1 MTQTNA
7 LGQTVGYDVV
17 GWGEARTPSRET
29 LSGRFCK
36 LEPLEVERHLDQ
48 LFEAQARDVEGG
60 SWTYLSYG
68 PPVSRQE
75 YGELLGRQQASSDPL
90 FFAIFDLRTGRAVG
104 VAAYL
109 RISPELGSIEIG
121 HLYFSPLL
129 QRTAASTEA
138 IFLLLQHAFSLGYRR
153 CEWKCDSL
161 NEPSKSA
168 ALRYGFTYE
177 GLFRQASVSKGRNRD
192 TAWYAILDG
201 EWERLEPAYQRW
213 LRAENF
219 DVEGRQRESLST
231 LTRQA
236 LSHGLVPSAAARE

>member
-1 MTQTNA
+1 MKTQTNA
-7 LGQTVGYDVV
+7 SGQTVGYDVV
-17 GWGEARTPSRET
+17 GWRGARTPSRET
-29 LSGRFCK
+29 LLGRFCK
-36 LEPLEVERHLDQ
+36 LEPLQVERHLDQ
-48 LFEAQARDVEGG
+48 LFEAQARDVGGG

-68 PPVSRQE
+68 PPASREE

-90 FFAIFDLRTGRAVG
+90 FFAIVDQGTGRAVG
-104 VAAYL
+104 VASYL

-138 IFLLLQHAFSLGYRR
+138 IFLLLQHAFALGYRR

-192 TAWYAILDG
+192 TTWYAILDG
-201 EWERLEPAYQRW
+201 EWEKLGPAFQHW
-213 LRAENF
+213 LRPENF
-219 DVEGRQRESLST
+219 DAEGRQRESLSQLTHLAIRESAT
-231 LTRQA
+231 L
-236 LSHGLVPSAAARE
+236 